1 MNASI
6 ITIGDELLIGQ
17 VVNTNASWIA
27 AELETNNIHV
37 SRIVTI
43 ADDFHDITNTLSEA
57 LLQSDVVIIT
67 GGLGPTKDDITKMAL
82 CDYFGMQ
89 LVMHEPSLAN
99 VVDFF
104 TKRGLPIS
112 AINKMQALVPDGCE
126 PLVNK
131 VGTAPGMWFER
142 EGKIIVSLPGV
153 PFEMRWLMSE
163 YVLPKLQGYLGVEA
177 ILHKTILTCGIGE
190 SFLSELLETWEAA
203 LPQNFRLAYLPDA
216 GKVRLRLSARGDYK
230 VTLQGQIETQ
240 LATLKVLISD
250 YIYGYDDENFA
261 SVVGKLL
268 RNKSA
273 TLATAESCT
282 GGELGHQ
289 ITEISGAS
297 DYYLGGVITYSNQLK
312 EQLLG
317 VSADTLANYGAV
329 SSKTAQEM
337 ASGCRKL
344 FKSDFAIATTG
355 IAGPTGGTEEK
366 PLGTVWIAIASKN
379 GVVSQKYVFRTTRA
393 QHQERTVNQALFD
406 FWHFLTR

>member
-406 FWHFLTR
+406 FWHYLSR

>member
-37 SRIVTI
+37 SRIVAI

-406 FWHFLTR
+406 FWHYLSR

>member
-163 YVLPKLQGYLGVEA
+163 YVLPKLQGYLGAEA

>member
-67 GGLGPTKDDITKMAL
+67 GCLGPTKDDITKMAL

>member
-190 SFLSELLETWEAA
+190 SFLSELLDTWEAA

>member
-1 MNASI
+1 MNAYI

-27 AELETNNIHV
+27 SELETNNIHV

-43 ADDFHDITNTLSEA
+43 ADDFHDITNALSEA

-89 LVMHEPSLAN
+89 LVMHEPSLTN

-112 AINKMQALVPDGCE
+112 AINKMQGLVPDGCE
-126 PLVNK
+126 PLVNR

-142 EGKIIVSLPGV
+142 EGKLIVSLPGV

-163 YVLPKLQGYLGVEA
+163 YVLPKLQRYLGVEA

-190 SFLSELLETWEAA
+190 SFLSELLDAWEAA

-216 GKVRLRLSARGDYK
+216 GKVRLRLSARGDNK
-230 VTLQGQIETQ
+230 AILQEQIETQ
-240 LATLKVLISD
+240 LATLKLLISD

-261 SVVGKLL
+261 SVIGTLL
-268 RNKSA
+268 RDKNA

-297 DYYLGGVITYSNQLK
+297 DYYLGGVITYSNHLK

-329 SSKTAQEM
+329 SSETAQEM

-344 FKSDFAIATTG
+344 LSADFAIATTG

-366 PLGTVWIAIASKN
+366 PLGTVWIAIASKD

-406 FWHFLTR
+406 FWHYLTR

>member
-216 GKVRLRLSARGDYK
+216 EKVRLRLSARGDYK

-406 FWHFLTR
+406 FWHYLSR

>member
-1 MNASI
+1 MNAYI

-27 AELETNNIHV
+27 SELETNNIHV

-43 ADDFHDITNTLSEA
+43 ADDFHDITNALSEA

-112 AINKMQALVPDGCE
+112 AINKMQGLVPDGCE
-126 PLVNK
+126 PLVNR

-163 YVLPKLQGYLGVEA
+163 YVLPKLQRYLGVEA

-190 SFLSELLETWEAA
+190 SFLSELLESWEAA

-230 VTLQGQIETQ
+230 AILQEQIETQ
-240 LATLKVLISD
+240 LATLKLLISD

-261 SVVGKLL
+261 SVIGKLL
-268 RNKSA
+268 RDKNA

-297 DYYLGGVITYSNQLK
+297 DYYLGGVITYSNHLK

-329 SSKTAQEM
+329 SSETAQEM

-344 FKSDFAIATTG
+344 LSADFAIATTG

-366 PLGTVWIAIASKN
+366 PLGTVWIAIASKD

-406 FWHFLTR
+406 FWHYLTR

>member
-37 SRIVTI
+37 SRIVAI

>member
-190 SFLSELLETWEAA
+190 SFLSELLEAWEAA

-406 FWHFLTR
+406 FWHYLSR